1 MAMEAGGDQ
10 VIDWYLDRPLLD
22 GHFFHTVMN
31 ATLIDVVNPGDA
43 IKNVITVNYT
53 STPYAGACCDPA
65 FKPQTFDA
73 RPISCCADGSWAADV
88 KACLSN
94 HPGATGYVCGATPTV
109 DSGPAPPQPGLVLT
123 DEGGSTFNYLH
134 GSSRR
139 YPTAQVPS
147 IFKDEYVINVKPP
160 TVAVNFKEDSTDPN
174 TPTPMLAIGEVVTLQ
189 VEAYVPEGR
198 TSVSIDL
205 KVPSNFAVLSAAV
218 THVGAAFASAPLN
231 TSSNITDTA
240 SDEVTKC
247 GIFLPVNGKP
257 VPTFDADRCLNDL
270 IGFWRY
276 HDSTGDTIVLNQGLV
291 QNTPDNQINDADR
304 MRFEVKVRM
313 LNILVNDGVY
323 PGVTQPV
330 LKANVRYSDFE
341 RVQGMKLITT
351 VVEPKLI
358 TTVDRLAPSQQNAL
372 IDGRDRLKLRVTVS
386 HSSTAS
392 KGPAYDGTLLVP
404 VEPEM
409 ILHFD
414 TVAVTASC
422 LYSVTL
428 VNPLLFQVWWADLNT
443 TADKVVVTF
452 EATAIDKVHP
462 NEFFYQWGK
471 TSYASMP
478 AWDPRQD
485 VDARFHL
492 DGDLSYPWSTGRHL
506 ISVAP
511 VTIASNLVA
520 TSLADTPTYYLA
532 IGETATYDVTLTLP
546 ESSTNLKTRFQLPKG
561 FGCRNAYV
569 KFIGSSVNDSALA
582 VGQRLV
588 CPPPDSQGR
597 RLIEFA
603 FGQLRVVPD
612 NVRNLN
618 DTIVISVE
626 GQVLDDSTLANNNRL
641 ATTALFYTYNARANH
656 QGSVAKSV
664 RVALPLVQTTSTIP
678 VHLPAYDAG
687 DVLECTVTVYN
698 RDARKV
704 CLRI

>member
-1 MAMEAGGDQ
+1 
-10 VIDWYLDRPLLD
+10 
-22 GHFFHTVMN
+22 
-31 ATLIDVVNPGDA
+31 
-43 IKNVITVNYT
+43 
-53 STPYAGACCDPA
+53 
-65 FKPQTFDA
+65 
-73 RPISCCADGSWAADV
+73 
-88 KACLSN
+88 
-94 HPGATGYVCGATPTV
+94 
-109 DSGPAPPQPGLVLT
+109 
-123 DEGGSTFNYLH
+123 
-134 GSSRR
+134 
-139 YPTAQVPS
+139 
-147 IFKDEYVINVKPP
+147 
-160 TVAVNFKEDSTDPN
+160 
-174 TPTPMLAIGEVVTLQ
+174 
-189 VEAYVPEGR
+189 
-198 TSVSIDL
+198 
-205 KVPSNFAVLSAAV
+205 
-218 THVGAAFASAPLN
+218 
-231 TSSNITDTA
+231 
-240 SDEVTKC
+240 
-247 GIFLPVNGKP
+247 
-257 VPTFDADRCLNDL
+257 
-270 IGFWRY
+270 
-276 HDSTGDTIVLNQGLV
+276 
-291 QNTPDNQINDADR
+291 
-304 MRFEVKVRM
+304 
-313 LNILVNDGVY
+313 
-323 PGVTQPV
+323 
-330 LKANVRYSDFE
+330 
-341 RVQGMKLITT
+341 
-351 VVEPKLI
+351 
-358 TTVDRLAPSQQNAL
+358 
-372 IDGRDRLKLRVTVS
+372 
-386 HSSTAS
+386 
-392 KGPAYDGTLLVP
+392 
-404 VEPEM
+404 M

-428 VNPLLFQVWWADLNT
+428 VNPLLFEVWWADLNT

-641 ATTALFYTYNARANH
+641 ATTAPLLHVQCACQPPGVGGEVGACCSAPGADYVHHTRPLASLRCRGCAGVH
-656 QGSVAKSV
+656 GDGLQQGRTQGMS
-664 RVALPLVQTTSTIP
+664 
-678 VHLPAYDAG
+678 AYINIRPE
-687 DVLECTVTVYN
+687 V
-698 RDARKV
+698 
-704 CLRI
+704 